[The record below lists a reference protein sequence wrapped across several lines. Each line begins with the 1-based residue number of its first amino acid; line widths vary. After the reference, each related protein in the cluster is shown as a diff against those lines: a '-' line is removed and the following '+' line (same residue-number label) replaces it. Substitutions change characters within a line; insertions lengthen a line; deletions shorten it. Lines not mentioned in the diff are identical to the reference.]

1 IAQVEGI
8 ELTDEDFEKLAEE
21 DSAEIGIEKEKL
33 MSFYRSSEHIKE
45 KILNRK
51 VLQFLKD
58 KVKVVEKFV

>member
-1 IAQVEGI
+1 V
-8 ELTDEDFEKLAEE
+8 TDEDFEKLAEE
-21 DSAEIGIEKEKL
+21 DSAEIGIEKDKL
-33 MSFYRSSEHIKE
+33 ISFYKRSEHIKE

>member
-1 IAQVEGI
+1 M
-8 ELTDEDFEKLAEE
+8 TDEDFEKLAEE
-21 DSAEIGIEKEKL
+21 DSAEIGIEKDKL
-33 MSFYRSSEHIKE
+33 ISFYKRSEHIKE